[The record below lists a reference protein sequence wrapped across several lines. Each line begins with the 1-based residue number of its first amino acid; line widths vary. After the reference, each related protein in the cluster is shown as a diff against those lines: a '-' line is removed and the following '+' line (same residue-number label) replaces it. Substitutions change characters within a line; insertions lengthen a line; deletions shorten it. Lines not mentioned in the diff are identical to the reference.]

1 MEQPGYMIKF
11 KYGDLEFKI
20 SGDKDFVENHF
31 EEFKEMLNNDPL
43 FNSIRNIKS
52 IVNNSSIIKDLKS
65 ENFEDIEIPLDV
77 YLNKYDT
84 VGLQQKFLATALYLI
99 EVKKQNSFR
108 SRAIN
113 KLLKENNL
121 EPFQAAATHIQRLR
135 DKGFMSIIGKEGNE
149 SIITIYKDHI
159 ENAKDYLKEKE

>member
-1 MEQPGYMIKF
+1 MEQPGYTIKF

-31 EEFKEMLNNDPL
+31 EEFKEMLNNNTL
-43 FNSIRNIKS
+43 FNSLGNIKS
-52 IVNNSSIIKDLKS
+52 IVNKSIIKDLKS

-84 VGLQQKFLATALYLI
+84 IGLQQKFLATALYLI

-108 SRAIN
+108 SRDIN
-113 KLLKENNL
+113 NLLKENNL

-135 DKGFMSIIGKEGNE
+135 DKGLISIIGKEGNE

-159 ENAKDYLKEKE
+159 EDAKDYLKERE